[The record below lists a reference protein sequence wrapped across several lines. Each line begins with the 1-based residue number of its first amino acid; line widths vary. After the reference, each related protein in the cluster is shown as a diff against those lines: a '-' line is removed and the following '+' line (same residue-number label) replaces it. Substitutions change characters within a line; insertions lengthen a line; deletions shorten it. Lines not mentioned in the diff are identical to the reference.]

1 MLYNVNN
8 NKEKIVFGMDS
19 VVIQKYI
26 SGIPGGRTLNI
37 DANYPLDDIFA
48 GQVIIK
54 KVNEEGVATYAP
66 MPIKAAMSVSGEG
79 ENQVETPVLNEDG
92 SQKFVYDTMPEGAV
106 IVGVLYRSISKKQP
120 AASIMYDGVINDAI
134 APFDFA
140 SVKAEVLKACP
151 NLICQQDEIA

>member
-37 DANYPLDDIFA
+37 DANYPLEDVLA
-48 GQVIIK
+48 GHVIIK
-54 KVNEEGVATYAP
+54 KVNESGVATYAP
-66 MPIKAAMSVSGEG
+66 MPIKKVEG
-79 ENQVETPVLNEDG
+79 EFADED
-92 SQKFVYDTMPEGAV
+92 KTMPKCVYDKESMPEGAV
-106 IVGVLYRSISKKQP
+106 IVGVLYRSVSKKQP
-120 AASIMYDGVINDAI
+120 AASIMYDGVVNDAI

-140 SVKAEVLKACP
+140 TVKADVIKACP
-151 NLICQQDEIA
+151 NLVFQQDEIA